1 MEKTY
6 DDDEIEIDL
15 LELLGSFGG
24 RYGLYWAPLYCL
36 AVLQVHSVHLY

>member
-15 LELLGSFGG
+15 LELLGEFRQIG
-24 RYGLYWAPLYCL
+24 RAH
-36 AVLQVHSVHLY
+36 V